1 MVPGTGPGIGTA
13 RAGERAGRLAGSRD
27 RCLAVAVISVAA
39 VVKSDWPAIVAK
51 AKSTQEGGA
60 ARGGDYALVAL
71 TDRDDAMLMDEG
83 GSI

>member
-1 MVPGTGPGIGTA
+1 M
-13 RAGERAGRLAGSRD
+13 
-27 RCLAVAVISVAA
+27 ISVAA